1 LCAVCV
7 AWGEREKKE
16 FYGFLH
22 HENWRGPFSPGV
34 LLSRFSLALCSMNP
48 CFYIIHQFISGLTVT
63 VTLLGTCFISAT
75 FLLTVQGLAVFMD
88 RHTNLFFSDVDV
100 ARFTKG
106 RTLFPGE
113 PHSDVGDRFQAAA
126 RILPTAEHH
135 QSIREEEER
144 RELHKFRTE
153 GEYFVSVGSLPY
165 VHGESSEG
173 IEQQRRKQGDPNNL
187 HVSGNIGG
195 SCAVGHG
202 GIVRSDG
209 AAGGKSGEEIISD
222 EFNEKRN
229 AAADIS
235 ARNRRVYSYQ
245 CQDGGGD
252 SSEEKS
258 SDGSMTSPN
267 EVSDLGTDR
276 NAGNNAGAIPT
287 IGSEAIGGPGKAM
300 VDSSVW
306 HSRRSESEVVLSRI
320 KRKEQRSLSKRQR
333 CRSIPAA
340 ATANAADDE
349 TVQRRRTT
357 LRFAAAPVAANKRK
371 KQKTLKDMFI
381 L

>member
-1 LCAVCV
+1 MSKFYVALCAVCV

-63 VTLLGTCFISAT
+63 VTLLGNCFISAT
-75 FLLTVQGLAVFMD
+75 FLLTEQGLAVFMD

-106 RTLFPGE
+106 PTLFPGE

-135 QSIREEEER
+135 QSI
-144 RELHKFRTE
+144 
-153 GEYFVSVGSLPY
+153 
-165 VHGESSEG
+165 
-173 IEQQRRKQGDPNNL
+173 
-187 HVSGNIGG
+187 
-195 SCAVGHG
+195 
-202 GIVRSDG
+202 IVRSDG

>member
-1 LCAVCV
+1 
-7 AWGEREKKE
+7 
-16 FYGFLH
+16 
-22 HENWRGPFSPGV
+22 
-34 LLSRFSLALCSMNP
+34 
-48 CFYIIHQFISGLTVT
+48 
-63 VTLLGTCFISAT
+63 
-75 FLLTVQGLAVFMD
+75 MD

-100 ARFTKG
+100 ARFAKG
-106 RTLFPGE
+106 RTFPGE

-135 QSIREEEER
+135 QNIREEEER

-153 GEYFVSVGSLPY
+153 GESFVSVGSLPY

-173 IEQQRRKQGDPNNL
+173 IEEQRRKQGDANNL
-187 HVSGNIGG
+187 HVSGNVGG
-195 SCAVGHG
+195 SCAVGHS

-209 AAGGKSGEEIISD
+209 AVGKKSGEEMSD
-222 EFNEKRN
+222 ELNEKRN
-229 AAADIS
+229 APADIS

-245 CQDGGGD
+245 CQDGGGV

-287 IGSEAIGGPGKAM
+287 IGSEAIGGSGKAM

-320 KRKEQRSLSKRQR
+320 KRKEQRFLSKRQR
-333 CRSIPAA
+333 CRSIPAV
-340 ATANAADDE
+340 ATANAAEDE

-357 LRFAAAPVAANKRK
+357 LRFAAAPVAVNKRK
-371 KQKTLKDMFI
+371 KQQTLKDVFI